1 MRTVVCLWLLWWGAI
16 LHAAERPNIILVMV
30 DDMGFSD
37 LGAWGGEIQTPN
49 IDALA
54 ADGVRFS
61 QFYNSG
67 RCCPTRAT
75 LMTGLHPHQ
84 TGIGHMT
91 SAPGRGPKPGP
102 ACYQGFLND
111 QCVTIAEVLRPAGYR
126 TLMAGKWH
134 LGMHD
139 ETLWPRQRGYDRF
152 FGSLPGAT
160 RFFFPEHPRGM
171 TLGNTPIDVPESTT
185 EEAFYT
191 TDAFTDYAMQFVDD
205 HGREHSGDPFFL
217 YLAFTAPHWP
227 LQAFEDDI
235 ARYRGRYRAGWQA
248 LRKQRFERQKELG
261 LIKAEWELSPPTPN
275 IPKWN
280 SLTRQQQDEMDL
292 KMAIYAAMVDRVDQ
306 NMGRLVEFLKSRHL
320 FDNTLIMFLS
330 DNGACAE
337 GGLLGRGEFQN
348 VERRNLASANSYG
361 EAWANASAT
370 PFRLYKH
377 YAHEGG
383 TATPFFMHWPAGISP
398 QADWYR
404 EPAQLIDVMP
414 TLIDVA
420 GASYPERFRSH
431 EIPPLDGI
439 SLRPAFTSKS
449 LQRSGPLFIE
459 HENNAFVREGDWK
472 LVGRGVAA
480 ARGVVADKWELYD
493 MRADRTETHD
503 LSGQH
508 PDVVQRLAAAWHA
521 WSLRAGVYP
530 KPAGKKKGA
539 AKNAAP
545 KNAAPKNAAPKNGG
559 PQCKPAVR
567 KQGSRPTGRQPQ

>member
-1 MRTVVCLWLLWWGAI
+1 MRTVACLWLLCAGVT
-16 LHAAERPNIILVMV
+16 LSAAERPNIILVMV

-54 ADGVRFS
+54 TGGVRFS

-91 SAPGRGPKPGP
+91 SAPGKGPKSGP
-102 ACYQGFLND
+102 ASYQGFLNNR
-111 QCVTIAEVLRPAGYR
+111 CVTIAEVLRPAGYR
-126 TLMAGKWH
+126 TLMTGKWH

-139 ETLWPRQRGYDRF
+139 ETLWPRQRGFERF

-171 TLGNTPIDVPESTT
+171 TLENTRIEVPESTT
-185 EEAFYT
+185 DEAFYT

-205 HGREHSGDPFFL
+205 HRRAQTGDPFFL
-217 YLAFTAPHWP
+217 YLAYTAPHWP

-235 ARYRGRYRAGWQA
+235 ARYRGRYRDGWQA
-248 LRKQRFERQKELG
+248 LREQRFERQRELG
-261 LIKAEWELSPPTPN
+261 LVKDEWELSPPTPK
-275 IPKWN
+275 IPQWS
-280 SLTRQQQDEMDL
+280 SLTEQQQDEMDL
-292 KMAIYAAMVDRVDQ
+292 KMAVYAAMVDRVDQ
-306 NMGRLVEFLKSRHL
+306 NMGRLVEFLKSHRL
-320 FDNTLIMFLS
+320 FNNTLILFLS

-337 GGLLGRGEFQN
+337 GGLLGRGEFRS
-348 VERRNLASANSYG
+348 VERRNQSSANSYG

-383 TATPFFMHWPAGISP
+383 TATPFFMHWPKAIAP

-414 TLIDVA
+414 TLMDVA
-420 GASYPERFRSH
+420 DATYPQQFRSH
-431 EIPPLDGI
+431 DIPSLDGI
-439 SLRPAFTSKS
+439 SLRPAFTSS
-449 LQRSGPLFIE
+449 PLRRGAPIFVE
-459 HENNAFVREGDWK
+459 HENNAFVREGNWK

-493 MRADRTETHD
+493 MQADRTEIHNLRD
-503 LSGQH
+503 QH
-508 PDVVQRLAAAWHA
+508 PEVVQRLAAAWHV
-521 WSLRAGVYP
+521 WSQRAGVYP
-530 KPAGKKKGA
+530 KPSGKKKTAPRKA
-539 AKNAAP
+539 APPKAAP
-545 KNAAPKNAAPKNGG
+545 KK
-559 PQCKPAVR
+559 KPAVR
-567 KQGSRPTGRQPQ
+567 QDAGRDSR